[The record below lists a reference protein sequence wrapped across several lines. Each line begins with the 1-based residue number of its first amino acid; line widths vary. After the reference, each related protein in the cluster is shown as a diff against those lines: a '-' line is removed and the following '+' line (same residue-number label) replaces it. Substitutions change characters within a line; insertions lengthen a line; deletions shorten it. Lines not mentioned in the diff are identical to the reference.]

1 MTKSGWL
8 PIGFL
13 HTWMDW
19 YQISIN
25 GVIIRF
31 WKTQNLPD
39 FNLSNV
45 ARCFPF
51 KIIFSRT
58 SRLFPMLLEDCSLLF
73 FITADLKPVKK
84 TGFVSHWPGFQFPSF
99 QLNVPDVCGGRVYG
113 CTSDGSSSLLIKLWG
128 LQSSEK
134 CSEKWIHQ
142 LHLLLL

>member
-58 SRLFPMLLEDCSLLF
+58 SRLFPVLLEDCSLLF

-84 TGFVSHWPGFQFPSF
+84 TGFVSHWPGFQVSSWMF
-99 QLNVPDVCGGRVYG
+99 QMFVGAEFMVVPPMARLHFSLNCGVYRAQRNAQRNG
-113 CTSDGSSSLLIKLWG
+113 FTSYTFFFYK
-128 LQSSEK
+128 
-134 CSEKWIHQ
+134 
-142 LHLLLL
+142 